1 MLEWRA
7 IFQECVKRHF
17 TDFFFSGF
25 SPEIIK
31 IVSVAPEKNVAT
43 TSVDILI
50 FSENLQ
56 GSSDQSHRKS
66 AFKLHKFRDPSDT
79 NLLAMPFGIG
89 TPHSLGVEY
98 TQTRATY
105 KLENASLGTSS
116 ICLGEASIHKT
127 QPMDGIFTCVLWKE
141 TDIVAFDIYIYASF
155 CFVLLCRWYSKQTK
169 QLSESEK

>member
-1 MLEWRA
+1 M
-7 IFQECVKRHF
+7 
-17 TDFFFSGF
+17 
-25 SPEIIK
+25 
-31 IVSVAPEKNVAT
+31 AT

-127 QPMDGIFTCVLWKE
+127 QPMDGIFTYML
-141 TDIVAFDIYIYASF
+141 
-155 CFVLLCRWYSKQTK
+155 
-169 QLSESEK
+169 

>member
-1 MLEWRA
+1 MLQWRA
-7 IFQECVKRHF
+7 IFRECVNWHF
-17 TDFFFSGF
+17 RDSFS
-25 SPEIIK
+25 SEIIK
-31 IVSVAPEKNVAT
+31 IVNVAPEKNVAT

-50 FSENLQ
+50 FFEILQ

-127 QPMDGIFTCVLWKE
+127 QPMDGIFTCMLWKE
-141 TDIVAFDIYIYASF
+141 TDIVAFDVYTSFVLF
-155 CFVLLCRWYSKQTK
+155 CFIDGIVNRRNCFRNQKSNNF
-169 QLSESEK
+169 